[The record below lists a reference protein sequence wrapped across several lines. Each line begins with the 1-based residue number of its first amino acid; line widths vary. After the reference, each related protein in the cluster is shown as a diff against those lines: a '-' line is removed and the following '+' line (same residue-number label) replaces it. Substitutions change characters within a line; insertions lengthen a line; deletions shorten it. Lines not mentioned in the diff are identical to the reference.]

1 MNERAAHAGGQD
13 VRAPFTKNAAPL
25 NLKPCYIFSLT
36 T

>member
-13 VRAPFTKNAAPL
+13 VRAPFAKTPTTD